1 MFGNTDK
8 PVENIVNDTFGISRY
23 INGLCTFIL
32 HCETPMTISIQGDWG
47 SGKTSMM
54 NMVRAKLNESNVHTI
69 WFNTWQF
76 SQFQMQDNL
85 AISML
90 GSLLSELD
98 CDKKKVKDLLGT
110 LGNASRTALKI
121 LADNVAG
128 GVVADKLGEIMGA
141 PEVDSA
147 EKIKEIKNDFQNA
160 INKKLNSLNKEKA
173 VIFIDDLDRLQP
185 AKAVELLE
193 VLKVFLD
200 CEKCVFVLAVD
211 YSVVTQGIKQKFG
224 DSVDEEKGKSFFD
237 KIIQLPF
244 KMPVAQYDISNYI
257 SDALKEMGIAY
268 DEKSVKQYVGLIETS
283 IGCNPRSIKRL
294 FNTYMLLDIISQES
308 SYGANDSKRRMILFA
323 IICMQMEFDELYNFI
338 VSSKDTLSNDLFCQL
353 SDYTLINNDE
363 NLKEEIG
370 IYDDDEMMRISLFM
384 KKFIDAIQIDDDA
397 NISDEEIDNLRNI
410 LHFST
415 ITSVSDNNSQED
427 KSDDDWHYRYVNK
440 DIVSKLNDRLR
451 RELGLEFRI
460 WQPRKNNSF
469 RRISETSSLLP
480 MCEKN
485 VNFELDFYLK
495 TDYTIKTTFLNFVLY
510 SKKPSAP
517 QHIFEL
523 FGDLNGYFKSDWGY
537 EKNNVVS
544 FIDANDTVLDELY
557 QKIKS
562 EIEFIHQA
570 SVAE

>member
-8 PVENIVNDTFGISRY
+8 PVENIANDTFGISRY

-54 NMVRAKLNESNVHTI
+54 NMVRAKLNESNMHTI

-185 AKAVELLE
+185 AKSVELLE

-308 SYGANDSKRRMILFA
+308 SYSANDSKRRMILFA

-363 NLKEEIG
+363 NLKEEIS
-370 IYDDDEMMRISLFM
+370 IYDDDEIMRISLFM
-384 KKFIDAIQIDDDA
+384 KKFVDAIQIDDDE

-415 ITSVSDNNSQED
+415 ITSVSNNNSPED

-451 RELGLEFRI
+451 SELGLNFRI

-495 TDYTIKTTFLNFVLY
+495 TDYAIKTTFLNFVLY

-517 QHIFEL
+517 QNIFEL
-523 FGDLNGYFKSDWGY
+523 FGDLNGYFRTDWGY
-537 EKNNVVS
+537 EKNNMVS

-557 QKIKS
+557 QKVKS

>member
-8 PVENIVNDTFGISRY
+8 PVENIANDTFGISRY

-308 SYGANDSKRRMILFA
+308 SYSANDSKRRMILFA

-370 IYDDDEMMRISLFM
+370 IYDDDEIMRISLFM
-384 KKFIDAIQIDDDA
+384 KKFIDAIQIDDDE

-415 ITSVSDNNSQED
+415 ITSVSNNNSQED

-451 RELGLEFRI
+451 SELGLEFRI

-495 TDYTIKTTFLNFVLY
+495 TDYAIKTTFLNFVLY
-510 SKKPSAP
+510 SKKPSTF
-517 QHIFEL
+517 QNLFEL
-523 FGDLNGYFKSDWGY
+523 FGDLNGYFKTD
-537 EKNNVVS
+537 
-544 FIDANDTVLDELY
+544 
-557 QKIKS
+557 
-562 EIEFIHQA
+562 
-570 SVAE
+570 

>member
-8 PVENIVNDTFGISRY
+8 PVENIANDTFGISRY

-308 SYGANDSKRRMILFA
+308 SYSANDSKRRMILFA

-353 SDYTLINNDE
+353 SDYTFINNDE

-370 IYDDDEMMRISLFM
+370 IYDDDEIMRISLFM
-384 KKFIDAIQIDDDA
+384 KKFVDAIQIDDDE

-410 LHFST
+410 LHFSA
-415 ITSVSDNNSQED
+415 ITSVSNNNSQED

-451 RELGLEFRI
+451 SELGLEFRI

-495 TDYTIKTTFLNFVLY
+495 TDYAIKTTFLNFVLY
-510 SKKPSAP
+510 SKKPSTF
-517 QHIFEL
+517 QNLFEL
-523 FGDLNGYFKSDWGY
+523 FGDLNGYFKTDWGY
-537 EKNNVVS
+537 EKNNIVS

-557 QKIKS
+557 QKVKS

-570 SVAE
+570 LAAE

>member
-54 NMVRAKLNESNVHTI
+54 NMVRAKLNESNMHTI

-308 SYGANDSKRRMILFA
+308 SYSANDSKRRMILFA

-353 SDYTLINNDE
+353 SDYTFINNDE

-370 IYDDDEMMRISLFM
+370 IYDDDEIMRISLFM
-384 KKFIDAIQIDDDA
+384 KKFVDAIQIDDDE

-415 ITSVSDNNSQED
+415 ITSVSNNNSQED

-451 RELGLEFRI
+451 SELGLEFRI

-495 TDYTIKTTFLNFVLY
+495 TDYAIKTTFLNFVLY
-510 SKKPSAP
+510 SKKPSTF
-517 QHIFEL
+517 QNLFEL
-523 FGDLNGYFKSDWGY
+523 FGDLNGYFKTDWGY
-537 EKNNVVS
+537 EKNNIVS

-557 QKIKS
+557 QKVKS

-570 SVAE
+570 LAAE

>member
-308 SYGANDSKRRMILFA
+308 SYSANDSKRRMILFA

-353 SDYTLINNDE
+353 SDYMFINNDD

-370 IYDDDEMMRISLFM
+370 IYDDDEIMRISLFM
-384 KKFIDAIQIDDDA
+384 KKFIDAIQIDDDE

-415 ITSVSDNNSQED
+415 ITSVSNNNSQED

-451 RELGLEFRI
+451 SELGLEFRI

-495 TDYTIKTTFLNFVLY
+495 TDYAIKTTFLNFVLY
-510 SKKPSAP
+510 SKKPSTF
-517 QHIFEL
+517 QNLFEL
-523 FGDLNGYFKSDWGY
+523 FGDLNGYFKTDWGY
-537 EKNNVVS
+537 EKNNIVS

-557 QKIKS
+557 QKVKS

-570 SVAE
+570 LAAE

>member
-8 PVENIVNDTFGISRY
+8 PVEKIENDAFGISRY

-54 NMVRAKLNESNVHTI
+54 NMVRSKIENSVHTI

-76 SQFQMQDNL
+76 SQFQQDNL

-90 GSLLSELD
+90 GSLLSELNSD
-98 CDKKKVKDLLGT
+98 ENKIKKLMGSLG
-110 LGNASRTALKI
+110 SVSKTALKI
-121 LADNVAG
+121 MVDNTAG
-128 GVVADKLGEIMGA
+128 GVAADKLSEIIGTR
-141 PEVDSA
+141 EIDSA
-147 EKIKEIKNDFQNA
+147 KEIKKIKSEFQEA
-160 INKKLNSLNKEKA
+160 INKTLDNQHKEKA

-257 SDALKEMGIAY
+257 SDALKAMGFAD
-268 DEKSVKQYVGLIETS
+268 DEKSVRQYVGLIEAS

-294 FNTYMLLDIISQES
+294 FNTYRLLDFIAQET
-308 SYGANDSKRRMILFA
+308 SYSANDSKRRMILFA
-323 IICMQMEFDELYNFI
+323 TICMQMEFDELYNFI

-353 SDYTLINNDE
+353 SDYALINNDE

-370 IYDDDEMMRISLFM
+370 IYDDNEIMRISLFM
-384 KKFIDAIQIDDDA
+384 KKFIDAIQMDDDA
-397 NISDEEIDNLRNI
+397 NISDEEIDNLKNI

-415 ITSVSDNNSQED
+415 ITSVSDNNSQAD

-440 DIVSKLNDRLR
+440 DIVSNLNDRLR
-451 RELGLEFRI
+451 SELGLEFKI
-460 WQPRKNNSF
+460 WQPRKNNNF
-469 RRISETSSLLP
+469 RRISETSSLLQ

-485 VNFELDFYLK
+485 VNFEIDFYLK

-510 SKKPSAP
+510 SKKPSTP
-517 QHIFEL
+517 QTLFEL
-523 FGDLNGYFKSDWGY
+523 FGDLNGYFKTDWGY
-537 EKNNVVS
+537 EKNNIVS

-562 EIEFIHQA
+562 EIEFIYKI

>member
-8 PVENIVNDTFGISRY
+8 PVENIANDTFGISRY

-160 INKKLNSLNKEKA
+160 INKKLNNLNKDKA

-308 SYGANDSKRRMILFA
+308 SYSANDSKRRMILFA

-353 SDYTLINNDE
+353 SDYSLINNDE

-370 IYDDDEMMRISLFM
+370 IYDDDEIMRISLFM
-384 KKFIDAIQIDDDA
+384 KKFIDAIQIDDDE

-451 RELGLEFRI
+451 SELGLEFRI
-460 WQPRKNNSF
+460 WQPRKNNVF

-495 TDYTIKTTFLNFVLY
+495 TDYAIKTTFLNFVLY
-510 SKKPSAP
+510 SKKPSTP
-517 QHIFEL
+517 QNIFEL
-523 FGDLNGYFKSDWGY
+523 FGDLNGYFKTDWGY
-537 EKNNVVS
+537 EKNNMVS

>member
-308 SYGANDSKRRMILFA
+308 SYSANDSKRRMILFA

-353 SDYTLINNDE
+353 SDYTFINNDE

-370 IYDDDEMMRISLFM
+370 IYDDDEIMRISLFM
-384 KKFIDAIQIDDDA
+384 KKFVDAIQIDDDE

-415 ITSVSDNNSQED
+415 ITSVSNNNSQED

-451 RELGLEFRI
+451 SELGLEFRI

-495 TDYTIKTTFLNFVLY
+495 TDYAIKTTFLNFVLY
-510 SKKPSAP
+510 SKKPSTS
-517 QHIFEL
+517 QNLFEL
-523 FGDLNGYFKSDWGY
+523 FGDLNGYFKTDWGY
-537 EKNNVVS
+537 EKNNIVS